1 MTNDKS
7 CLVNYKKQT
16 VLEIKCAGDQIILS
30 EGIGD
35 TNVKFKDV
43 TIPVDIKD
51 VIYVPK
57 LAANLLSVSTL
68 VKRGLVVLFT
78 DMGVQFTRKMS

>member
-7 CLVNYKKQT
+7 CFVNYKKQT
-16 VLEIKCAGDQIILS
+16 GLEIKCAGDQIILN

-35 TNVKFKDV
+35 EKVKFKNM

-51 VIYVPK
+51 MIYVPK
-57 LAANLLSVSTL
+57 LSV
-68 VKRGLVVLFT
+68 
-78 DMGVQFTRKMS
+78 